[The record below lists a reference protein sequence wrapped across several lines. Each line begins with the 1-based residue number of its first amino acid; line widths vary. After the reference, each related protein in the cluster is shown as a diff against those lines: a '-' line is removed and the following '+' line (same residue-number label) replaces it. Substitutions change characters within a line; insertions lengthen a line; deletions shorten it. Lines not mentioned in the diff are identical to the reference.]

1 MNLQSTS
8 PFVAVVG
15 IGLVAACSATGFL
28 RYGLPRMR
36 LGDLEEGD
44 PAIEIALVTL
54 DGRRTDLG
62 SHLGDRPLVLI
73 FGSFT

>member
-1 MNLQSTS
+1 MKVPSTTL
-8 PFVAVVG
+8 FVAVVG
-15 IGLVAACSATGFL
+15 IGLAAACSAPGFL

-54 DGRRTDLG
+54 DGRPTELS